1 MALENVK
8 KMQESTEQYK
18 SFADTEL
25 EGLDSYVAALNANES
40 KHYYCWN
47 NSSMLPCL

>member
-1 MALENVK
+1 MALE
-8 KMQESTEQYK
+8 KMQGSTEQYK

-40 KHYYCWN
+40 KHIIVGIIRQCFLAC
-47 NSSMLPCL
+47 SS